1 MKTMTQYSW
10 EKSYNPWETEPDEF
24 DLLLDEEIEL
34 ENAKHGDDISLD
46 DLEIEELEL
55 DESCHPYEYF
65 LSTRFAIHEEDIEK
79 LNELI
84 QDCSDADFSVRELVK
99 EINLTGLI

>member
-1 MKTMTQYSW
+1 MIEAICIDASNKPNDIPNNKW
-10 EKSYNPWETEPDEF
+10 LVEG
-24 DLLLDEEIEL
+24 EIYHIIYTVTVL
-34 ENAKHGDDISLD
+34 PQRKLAFHLA
-46 DLEIEELEL
+46 ELEL

>member
-1 MKTMTQYSW
+1 MIEAICIDSSGKPNDIPQSKW
-10 EKSYNPWETEPDEF
+10 IKEG
-24 DLLLDEEIEL
+24 EIYHIIYTVTVL
-34 ENAKHGDDISLD
+34 PQRKLAFHLA
-46 DLEIEELEL
+46 ELEL

>member
-1 MKTMTQYSW
+1 M
-10 EKSYNPWETEPDEF
+10 
-24 DLLLDEEIEL
+24 IEAICIDAS
-34 ENAKHGDDISLD
+34 NKPNDIPNSKWLVEGQIYHIIYTVTV
-46 DLEIEELEL
+46 LPQRKLAFHLAELEL

-84 QDCSDADFSVRELVK
+84 QDCSNADFSVRELVK